1 MQPIIEHDDC
11 NSSISTS
18 TTTDVPQRRGTRELQ
33 DLLQLQ
39 KRERRSK
46 RLEARAT
53 IDATHNQII
62 DSLEANRKRRNIS
75 AEQKSTGRMTFAEA
89 KRLLEDQRR
98 TARRQTVNEDRLR
111 YQSKED
117 PTTERKRD
125 ASPVDAPPPSF
136 DVPPPPSLPP
146 PPPLPMPPPP
156 PLSQGAPSRLAMER
170 LPSSLPEKG
179 LSAPPLSRLTQ
190 SNPIA
195 SHGHSK
201 AIGPTDASMFQK
213 EQSKARGS
221 AMAIVQG
228 SWGQVPDPVSG
239 KFYYH
244 NTATGRTTWVKPPG
258 WVDHPGKLGITI
270 AEPIDEE
277 KVEEDVE
284 EKEDL
289 SDEEEEDEYEDLC
302 DFIFRCGCFRKKKNK
317 NEQTQFDTFL
327 LMAREMYVAI
337 GAFCYAIGNI
347 CAACAY
353 CMASCMRRS
362 LLGR

>member
-1 MQPIIEHDDC
+1 
-11 NSSISTS
+11 
-18 TTTDVPQRRGTRELQ
+18 
-33 DLLQLQ
+33 
-39 KRERRSK
+39 
-46 RLEARAT
+46 
-53 IDATHNQII
+53 
-62 DSLEANRKRRNIS
+62 
-75 AEQKSTGRMTFAEA
+75 
-89 KRLLEDQRR
+89 
-98 TARRQTVNEDRLR
+98 
-111 YQSKED
+111 
-117 PTTERKRD
+117 
-125 ASPVDAPPPSF
+125 
-136 DVPPPPSLPP
+136 
-146 PPPLPMPPPP
+146 
-156 PLSQGAPSRLAMER
+156 
-170 LPSSLPEKG
+170 
-179 LSAPPLSRLTQ
+179 
-190 SNPIA
+190 
-195 SHGHSK
+195 
-201 AIGPTDASMFQK
+201 
-213 EQSKARGS
+213 
-221 AMAIVQG
+221 MAIVQG

-302 DFIFRCGCFRKKKNK
+302 DFIFRCGCLRTRKRK
-317 NEQTQFDTFL
+317 NEQTQFDTAM
-327 LMAREMYVAI
+327 LMLREMYVAI